1 MQQSSKSRGV
11 FILIEGVDRS
21 GKTTQSRLLY
31 DALSQQYG
39 KVSLLNY
46 PNRSTEIGQII
57 NEYLL
62 NKKSYNSQ
70 TAHLLFAANRWESA
84 EQLTEL
90 LSSGVHIVMDR
101 YSYSGVAFTTAT
113 STMSID
119 QCWSTEI
126 GLPKPDLTI
135 FLHLPVEK
143 ATTRGGYGQERYE
156 TISIQERVNANFKT
170 MINRNPDD
178 WCVVDGSQSIE
189 MVHKKILSITE
200 STIDKNQNSNIDFF
214 V

>member
-21 GKTTQSRLLY
+21 GKTTQSRLLC

-126 GLPKPDLTI
+126 GLPKPDVTI
-135 FLHLPVEK
+135 FLHLPVKK

-178 WCVVDGSQSIE
+178 WCVVDGSQSIYDIHE
-189 MVHKKILSITE
+189 QIMLIAQRVIREKS
-200 STIDKNQNSNIDFF
+200 NSENEVFT
-214 V
+214 